1 MLAALN
7 SRQWQVKQIF
17 NAVQHMCQHQK
28 SSLITCAFWVEC
40 SPAVCNVM
48 LRPAASCRGASV
60 FSVLA
65 STTSCRCTMQL
76 QHHM

>member
-1 MLAALN
+1 MLAAPH

-17 NAVQHMCQHQK
+17 NAAQHLC
-28 SSLITCAFWVEC
+28 SSRQISLLTCDFWVEC

-65 STTSCRCTMQL
+65 SMTSCRRTVQL
-76 QHHM
+76 QHYL